1 MPTVMKMVKKISKQQ
16 ENESR
21 RLASQLT
28 LFSLQLS
35 CLLNVFV
42 VFFFLLLYRLWKDV
56 TISLK
61 EDDVEKA
68 TASKHKVLL
77 LVSCRQWW
85 EAQYPNG

>member
-35 CLLNVFV
+35 YILNVFV
-42 VFFFLLLYRLWKDV
+42 FYIYLLLLHRLWKEV

-68 TASKHKVLL
+68 TASKHKVLS
-77 LVSCRQWW
+77 LVSCCQWW
-85 EAQYPNG
+85 EAR